1 MVDFKRRTLPGFVLL
16 STYARAARGLV
27 DEATQR
33 ALEMSLV
40 EDPEAGKVIPGTGGV
55 RKLRLGTTGRG
66 KRGGVRVIYYY
77 RASAGRIYLIT
88 VYAKNVK
95 GELAMS
101 EKHELKR
108 LTAALEAEIP

>member
-1 MVDFKRRTLPGFVLL
+1 MTGFVLL

-27 DEATQR
+27 HEAAQR

-40 EDPEAGKVIPGTGGV
+40 ADPEAGKVIPGTGGV
-55 RKLRLGTTGRG
+55 RKLRLGATGRG

-77 RASAGRIYLIT
+77 RASIGRILIT

-95 GELAMS
+95 DELSMS

-108 LTAALEAEIP
+108 LTTALEAEMP